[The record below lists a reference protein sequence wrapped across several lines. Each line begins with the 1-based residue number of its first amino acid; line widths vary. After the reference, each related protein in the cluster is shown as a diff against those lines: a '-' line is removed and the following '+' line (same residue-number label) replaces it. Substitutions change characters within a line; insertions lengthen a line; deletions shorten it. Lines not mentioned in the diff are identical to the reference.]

1 MTTFLRAMW
10 SASPPLTAVGF
21 LLLSLTPV
29 LGLAMVLDSRT
40 ILGAPAWLKP
50 AKFAVSTGVFCLTM
64 AAIFVWLPAWR
75 RLRAVA
81 GWGTALVFVVEVA
94 IISVQAGRGTTS
106 HFNVATPFDG
116 ALFYGMGVAILLQT
130 LMAIAVAVALF
141 RTAIGDGAFGWA
153 LRLGLVLS
161 IVGAST
167 GGLMTRPTDAQLA
180 AARAGAPI
188 TVAGAHT
195 VGGPDGGPGLP
206 GTGWST
212 AHGDLRVPH
221 FVGLHAVQV
230 LPLIALLLARRR
242 VDASTRLRLVV
253 GAAVSYTALF
263 GILLAQALRGQPLVA
278 PDALTSA
285 ALVVWAVVTIGGARL
300 IARGEGRGD
309 SVAPVAV

>member
-1 MTTFLRAMW
+1 MTTYLRAMW
-10 SASPPLTAVGF
+10 SASPPLTAVGL

-29 LGLAMVLDSRT
+29 LGLAMVLDART
-40 ILGAPAWLKP
+40 IMGAPAWLKP

-64 AAIFVWLPAWR
+64 AAILVWLPTWR

-81 GWGTALVFVVEVA
+81 GWTTAMVFVVEVA
-94 IISVQAGRGTTS
+94 IITAQAWRGTTS
-106 HFNVATPFDG
+106 HFNLATPLDG
-116 ALFYGMGVAILLQT
+116 ALFAVMGMAILVQT
-130 LMAIAVAVALF
+130 LMTVAVAVALF
-141 RTAIGDGAFGWA
+141 RTDIGDRAFGWA

-167 GGLMTRPTDAQLA
+167 GGLMTTPTDEQLA
-180 AARAGAPI
+180 AARARARI

-242 VDASTRLRLVV
+242 LDATTRLRLVV
-253 GAAVSYTALF
+253 GAAISYTALF
-263 GILLAQALRGQPLVA
+263 GILLTQALRGQPLVA

-285 ALVVWAVVTIGGARL
+285 ALVVWAIVTIGGARL
-300 IARGEGRGD
+300 IARGDGRGD
-309 SVAPVAV
+309 FAATVAV